1 LSYFTGHDSSYSRVH
16 KKYSRTEATSCSSPL
31 RALLPA
37 AQPDGYRND
46 ATRRDD
52 DGDDG
57 DDGDDDGVSAFYSG
71 TNERAIERDRSTAVV
86 ALRFPLQRG
95 KNRRGVG
102 SRGIAVS
109 SASWV
114 SAIARERREET

>member
-1 LSYFTGHDSSYSRVH
+1 VFITTSR
-16 KKYSRTEATSCSSPL
+16 ASPGGTT
-31 RALLPA
+31 RRVPK
-37 AQPDGYRND
+37 RRD

-57 DDGDDDGVSAFYSG
+57 DDGVSAVYSG